1 MNYPVWHVAF
11 GSEWLIA
18 VIATLHVFVSHF
30 AVGGGLFLVAAEAR
44 ANRHYDPALS
54 DWLRRHTKF
63 FLLLTLVFGAL
74 TGVGIWFTIGLISP
88 EATSNLIHIF
98 VWAWA
103 IEWVF
108 FLVEILSII
117 VYAYSWDLLPKRAHW
132 IVGWVYF
139 AAAYLSLVVI
149 DGILSFQLTPGKW
162 LQTHALMDAFFNP
175 GYLPSL
181 LVRSLICIM
190 LGGLY
195 ALLTLSWSKDRTLKA
210 ELAKYAAYWVWLPAL
225 GLPPAIWWLLHTL
238 PDYHRILLRTNL
250 FVEHFTRLQFLT
262 AGLVV
267 LLTFGLVWLRPRSL
281 SRWLAVPLMVLA
293 FGAMA
298 STEWIRE
305 DLREPYLISG
315 YTYINQVPVR
325 QVEAIRQKGVLASSL
340 WMKEEAITPE
350 NEAAVGEEL
359 FWTLCSNCH
368 LPRKGFNALGP
379 KLVGLDHA
387 YVTSLVSKTDLMRA
401 GMPPFVGN
409 AEEAKALARFLVDN
423 APKDPVSNDG
433 KAVWKR
439 RCAQCHS
446 IAGPFRPVAKALAGT
461 SPGDLA
467 DLISGID
474 SMNDKMPAWTGNDIE
489 RKALA
494 EYLAEA
500 CASAPKGGGK

>member
-1 MNYPVWHVAF
+1 
-11 GSEWLIA
+11 
-18 VIATLHVFVSHF
+18 
-30 AVGGGLFLVAAEAR
+30 
-44 ANRHYDPALS
+44 
-54 DWLRRHTKF
+54 
-63 FLLLTLVFGAL
+63 
-74 TGVGIWFTIGLISP
+74 
-88 EATSNLIHIF
+88 
-98 VWAWA
+98 
-103 IEWVF
+103 
-108 FLVEILSII
+108 
-117 VYAYSWDLLPKRAHW
+117 
-132 IVGWVYF
+132 
-139 AAAYLSLVVI
+139 
-149 DGILSFQLTPGKW
+149 
-162 LQTHALMDAFFNP
+162 
-175 GYLPSL
+175 
-181 LVRSLICIM
+181 
-190 LGGLY
+190 
-195 ALLTLSWSKDRTLKA
+195 
-210 ELAKYAAYWVWLPAL
+210 
-225 GLPPAIWWLLHTL
+225 
-238 PDYHRILLRTNL
+238 
-250 FVEHFTRLQFLT
+250 
-262 AGLVV
+262 
-267 LLTFGLVWLRPRSL
+267 
-281 SRWLAVPLMVLA
+281 MVLA